1 MECLNYY
8 FKKAIFAGMVLQN
21 GKCIESS
28 ECQCIHEGT
37 IIDNGDTW
45 NNTARCETCTCTDGG
60 IIECNPL
67 ACPSCPEGQ
76 VPVSREGQCCP
87 ICLADWA
94 WEKEQVFE
102 VTEGEGP
109 VTLQC
114 VLHNEV
120 LVSPD
125 DVRYYYDR

>member
-1 MECLNYY
+1 M
-8 FKKAIFAGMVLQN
+8 LQD

-28 ECQCIHEGT
+28 ECQCIHEGQ
-37 IIDNGDTW
+37 IIDNGDSW
-45 NNTARCETCTCTDGG
+45 NNTVRCETCTCTDGG
-60 IIECNPL
+60 IVECGPI

-76 VPVSREGQCCP
+76 VPVSKSGLCCP
-87 ICLADWA
+87 VCLADWA
-94 WEKEQVFE
+94 WEKEEVFE

-114 VLHNEV
+114 LLHDWV

-125 DVRYYYDR
+125 DVSTNCWG